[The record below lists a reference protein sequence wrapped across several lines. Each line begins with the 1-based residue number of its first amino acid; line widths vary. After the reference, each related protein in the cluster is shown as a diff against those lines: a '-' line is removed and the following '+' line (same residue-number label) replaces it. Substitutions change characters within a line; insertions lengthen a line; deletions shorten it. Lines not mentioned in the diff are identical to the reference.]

1 VNPDAPAGQTVPD
14 PHAVPVMLFLLQKK
28 ILLMKE
34 FVFNRSPCVRNHDY
48 MRLLLAISK
57 AKHFR
62 CIFKIKPISLDLH
75 EQLADTKG
83 VIRNRISMK
92 KSRQHNGQEKKYKRT
107 NKDLQNIHI
116 KLKME

>member
-1 VNPDAPAGQTVPD
+1 VNPDAPEGRTVPD

-57 AKHFR
+57 AIHFR

-83 VIRNRISMK
+83 VIRNVYQRRRADNTMAK
-92 KSRQHNGQEKKYKRT
+92 RKSTKGQIKIYKT
-107 NKDLQNIHI
+107 YT
-116 KLKME
+116 